1 MNGFGPRLRA
11 RRLELGMAAWELA
24 EKIGKHRA
32 TVCRYETGEIGA
44 VTVEIVEALATALE
58 VTPAWLLGWEKEM
71 PRSAGTE
78 PRRVLK
84 GYLKHEDRI
93 TRTADAVKNLRAR
106 KEMLYDEMV
115 EAARLYYPG
124 IDKPLM
130 SKALNEEKYGVRLT
144 LKAAEA
150 ILAKAE
156 RKSDGGTGSP

>member
-24 EKIGKHRA
+24 VKIGKHRA

-84 GYLKHEDRI
+84 GHLKHKDKI
-93 TRTADAVKNLRAR
+93 SRTAETVKGLCAGNLS
-106 KEMLYDEMV
+106 YDEMV
-115 EAARLYYPG
+115 EAVRPVYPG
-124 IDKPLM
+124 LDKPLL
-130 SKALNEEKYGVRLT
+130 SKAMNTEKYGVTLT